1 LCKSVEEY
9 FVEGM
14 NVVSAVNG
22 DGISVEA
29 VQKKA
34 KTQEDGQDQTVNA
47 VND

>member
-1 LCKSVEEY
+1 M
-9 FVEGM
+9 EGM
-14 NVVSAVNG
+14 DVISAVNG

-34 KTQEDGQDQTVNA
+34 KTQEDEQDQMVNA

>member
-1 LCKSVEEY
+1 MEPLDANS
-9 FVEGM
+9 
-14 NVVSAVNG
+14 SVNG

-34 KTQEDGQDQTVNA
+34 KTQEDEQDQMVNA